1 MCIDEVLCF
10 LMGCTEFGEESLT
23 TFLEETYL
31 AIADFLN
38 LDGDNGLVPFI
49 FLFVEWMTDVAF
61 LVFLLTLEIFLWV
74 TEREGPSWTDELS
87 PEYEDAI
94 WEIR

>member
-1 MCIDEVLCF
+1 MCIDKVLCF
-10 LMGCTEFGEESLT
+10 LMGCTEFGEESLI
-23 TFLEETYL
+23 TFLEEPYL

-38 LDGDNGLVPFI
+38 LEGDNGLEPFS
-49 FLFVEWMTDVAF
+49 FLFEEWITDVAF
-61 LVFLLTLEIFLWV
+61 LVFPLTLEIFLWV

-94 WEIR
+94 CEIR